1 MLLLEHRMLLL
12 LLFLILF
19 QLLFLILFL
28 YISSRLAT
36 KQGYSRGFDPTV
48 GLLDAYE
55 DPADL
60 ARDIAAAQAA
70 LPEMM
75 AIDGRTTEVYPT
87 ADQIIARTN
96 AGVRLQPCQDDIQVP
111 AAATDADV
119 RIDTVQ
125 PPIMG
130 SNFTETGV
138 RWSTRIAGNAAEAV
152 PVQFDLADFAR
163 AEIRRQL
170 LLVSD

>member
-75 AIDGRTTEVYPT
+75 KFIQRWQSYRSSSGRYRRFKS
-87 ADQIIARTN
+87 Q
-96 AGVRLQPCQDDIQVP
+96 
-111 AAATDADV
+111 
-119 RIDTVQ
+119 Q
-125 PPIMG
+125 PP
-130 SNFTETGV
+130 
-138 RWSTRIAGNAAEAV
+138 
-152 PVQFDLADFAR
+152 
-163 AEIRRQL
+163 
-170 LLVSD
+170 